1 MEEKINSLKA
11 KYKEEKEKF
20 IFDNTEIVE
29 YDDFEY
35 DDITI
40 SINMIFAN
48 DKNMIFIYGDQN
60 EHLAFKFLF
69 KESNDNLKNEY
80 SFLKNELR
88 NLSLEQII
96 DKIYQLF
103 CV

>member
-1 MEEKINSLKA
+1 MEEKINALKA
-11 KYKEEKEKF
+11 KYMEEKEKF
-20 IFDNTEIVE
+20 IFDNTKIVE

-69 KESNDNLKNEY
+69 KESNDN